1 MNLLMVS
8 PQNQPQLLAALDGS
22 QGWYAIY
29 RDEDAVIY
37 RRGGGGE

>member
-1 MNLLMVS
+1 VNLLMVS
-8 PQNQPQLLAALDGS
+8 PQNQPQLLSALEIS

-29 RDEDAVIY
+29 RDDEAVIY